1 MQGSTDGG
9 LFWPILK
16 LFNNQYRLP
25 PPKLEADL
33 ELGRFRARPIKSAK
47 CKIFK
52 FNLKSTF
59 SPFFGAMS
67 LPHTSKDLKD
77 QIILATGRGILAD
90 FWVPH
95 EIDN

>member
-1 MQGSTDGG
+1 MADS
-9 LFWPILK
+9 
-16 LFNNQYRLP
+16 
-25 PPKLEADL
+25 EAFQQSVSASAA
-33 ELGRFRARPIKSAK
+33 EVRGRFRARPIKSAK